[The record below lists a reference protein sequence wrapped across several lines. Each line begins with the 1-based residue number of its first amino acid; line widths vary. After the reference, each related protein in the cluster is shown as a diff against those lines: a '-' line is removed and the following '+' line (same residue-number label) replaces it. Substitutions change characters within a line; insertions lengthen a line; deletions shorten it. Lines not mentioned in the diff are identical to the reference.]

1 MTKTKITQSFI
12 NNYGIYFTF
21 ITIHLIIKYYNY
33 MSDKVIAEIES
44 QIMILKVYI
53 HELKKENKIL
63 RAKIKKLHNDL
74 SQFLELKKMQIVI

>member
-1 MTKTKITQSFI
+1 
-12 NNYGIYFTF
+12 
-21 ITIHLIIKYYNY
+21 